1 METTKIISTVFEKMC
16 NSYEN
21 IFEQYY
27 PSHGSN
33 GFTERNLTFYFS
45 HNYLSINCNSIIW
58 QEVPIDNKKHF
69 DTLIIDNDNNN
80 KSIIIIEAKRLQSTD
95 KFNEIEADYKKI
107 IENWCQVNKISE
119 EPFKAYKKYVLL
131 LADIW
136 ILNEAVNKT
145 KLKNDFEEFKFDKS
159 LNKQKSKEIRN
170 MENYSKEKYYLMYN
184 LYSIDEAHPRCT
196 KKH

>member
-80 KSIIIIEAKRLQSTD
+80 KSIIIIEAKRLQ
-95 KFNEIEADYKKI
+95 
-107 IENWCQVNKISE
+107 
-119 EPFKAYKKYVLL
+119 
-131 LADIW
+131 
-136 ILNEAVNKT
+136 
-145 KLKNDFEEFKFDKS
+145 LK
-159 LNKQKSKEIRN
+159 
-170 MENYSKEKYYLMYN
+170 
-184 LYSIDEAHPRCT
+184 
-196 KKH
+196 